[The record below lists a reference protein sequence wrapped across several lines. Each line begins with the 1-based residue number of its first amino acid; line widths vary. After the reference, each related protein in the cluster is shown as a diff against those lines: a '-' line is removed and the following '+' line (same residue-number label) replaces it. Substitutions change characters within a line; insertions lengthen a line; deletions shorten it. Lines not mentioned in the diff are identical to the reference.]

1 VHNQNPQPPGP
12 AVSPSRTVF
21 QRLTNEL
28 PRNFPCPFGHTPVL
42 IHVARFHAKPPKMR
56 NAPTRDRHN
65 TCQSP
70 PKLLSPIVNFDSAR
84 LTRDP
89 RAAERITQE
98 TSGMN
103 PRTLA
108 AAHCFDV
115 LTFWRFDVSAQNHP
129 KREPPQHM
137 AVTSVGTISAR
148 RVSPYVTFDFAGLT
162 RVPQPPIRNERS
174 VRSASSM
181 K

>member
-1 VHNQNPQPPGP
+1 MHNQNPQPRVP
-12 AVSPSRTVF
+12 AMSLSRLVF
-21 QRLTNEL
+21 QRLTNEIS
-28 PRNFPCPFGHTPVL
+28 RNFPCPFGHTPVL
-42 IHVARFHAKPPKMR
+42 FHLARFHQKPPNPR
-56 NAPTRDRHN
+56 RAPTHDRHN
-65 TCQSP
+65 TCQRP
-70 PKLLSPIVNFDSAR
+70 PKLFSPIVTFDSAR

-89 RAAERITQE
+89 RPAERITQE

-137 AVTSVGTISAR
+137 TVTSVGTISAR
-148 RVSPYVTFDFAGLT
+148 RVSPYVTLDSAGLT
-162 RVPQPPIRNERS
+162 RVPQPPIRNEGS
-174 VRSASSM
+174 VRSASAM